1 MVKFAEA
8 GSKQTGGEQGGKRL
22 KNGSSLSISSSSS
35 AAAAFSPLSSLQAAA
50 FITGAGGA
58 GAGGSPL
65 LDSSSYLNL
74 IKAHQVQ
81 QQQQAQQ
88 AQQQHQQQ
96 QLMSLA
102 ALQSAQSPYGSLA
115 SAEAAMAAVYGG
127 GGGLLS
133 SLGGGAGKTGISALT
148 ASPLHQQLFAGT
160 GASPKLLG
168 ESALPLSS
176 FAGLSTLGHHPH
188 HTLPHSAYASAL
200 TGPALAK
207 LAAVSAAAAS
217 STSSAS
223 RQVEGPEGANL
234 FIYHLPGK
242 HSLKGEILF

>member
-8 GSKQTGGEQGGKRL
+8 GSKQTGEGGGKRL

-58 GAGGSPL
+58 GAGSPL

-81 QQQQAQQ
+81 QQQQQQ
-88 AQQQHQQQ
+88 AQHQQQ

-207 LAAVSAAAAS
+207 LAAVSAAA

-242 HSLKGEILF
+242 HF